1 VRRIVSLV
9 VLGLVLVGCATDP
22 RATRLGIQTEPA
34 SSAVA
39 CDLSALAPV
48 RIDRD
53 GDDMVFV
60 GGTGARVSII
70 WPLGFAAWLEYGEAV
85 LYARDGS
92 VVGREGDVLDTI
104 GGAADDD
111 GFHVC
116 KVGVRTYS

>member
-1 VRRIVSLV
+1 VRRIVPLV

-60 GGTGARVSII
+60 GDTGARVSII

-104 GGAADDD
+104 GGAAGDD